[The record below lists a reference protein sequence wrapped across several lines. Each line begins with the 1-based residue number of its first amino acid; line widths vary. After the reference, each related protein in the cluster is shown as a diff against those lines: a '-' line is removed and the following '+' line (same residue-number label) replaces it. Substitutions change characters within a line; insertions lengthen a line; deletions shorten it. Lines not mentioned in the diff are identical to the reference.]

1 MQEGP
6 GKTSSP
12 TEREGGEGIIIEE
25 IIIELTLNALYF
37 ILLKPKEIVTYVWKL
52 VQCEILSQQQE
63 MWHLCLFTLHI
74 SLIPCVV
81 IAMLVENCDREG
93 LIEGD
98 EWRDEVFSVHQC
110 WRRGTLRP
118 HTNPKG
124 GDVVPAPRNQVSFS
138 HKSS

>member
-1 MQEGP
+1 MYE
-6 GKTSSP
+6 
-12 TEREGGEGIIIEE
+12 
-25 IIIELTLNALYF
+25 Y
-37 ILLKPKEIVTYVWKL
+37 L

-63 MWHLCLFTLHI
+63 MWNLCLYTLHV

-124 GDVVPAPRNQVSFS
+124 GDVVPSPRNQVSFS